1 MACADATGPARRG
14 TLSIA
19 VDERL
24 RYLLDDFSSRP
35 ERMRA
40 ARYLGAILGG
50 LAVIGLALL
59 LTHGKPP
66 KPRKPAKVETIQPTV
81 PGAIV
86 RDAFAFA
93 KDLESRLR
101 KDPRFARVYLV
112 PSAADAAQKHG
123 KVVVMGELASDEDLQ
138 ALQAEAIKNG
148 VPVPVE
154 WQVTVPTQA
163 DH

>member
-1 MACADATGPARRG
+1 VPRRG
-14 TLSIA
+14 TLKHA

-24 RYLLDDFSSRP
+24 RYWLDDFSSRP
-35 ERMRA
+35 ERVRA
-40 ARYLGAILGG
+40 ARYLGTILGG
-50 LAVIGLALL
+50 LAVLGLAIL
-59 LTHGKPP
+59 LTHGRPP
-66 KPRKPAKVETIQPTV
+66 KPRKPVKLETIQPNT
-81 PGAIV
+81 PGAVV

-101 KDPRFARVYLV
+101 KDQRFAKVYLV

-138 ALQAEAIKNG
+138 ALQAEAIKQG

-154 WQVTVPTQA
+154 WQVTVPGQA